1 MPESLRRQPSMR
13 RVAGSETNVAQV
25 ADKRSITRVFK
36 YFPIDG
42 MLLVSGLFAVVYT
55 FRIFVK
61 SRNGSTNVG
70 D

>member
-1 MPESLRRQPSMR
+1 MVS
-13 RVAGSETNVAQV
+13 AGSETNVAQV

-42 MLLVSGLFAVVYT
+42 MLFISSLFAVVYT
-55 FRIFVK
+55 FQIFIK
-61 SRNGSTNVG
+61 SRNRSTNVG